1 MKAARGK
8 RDWPRIGLVMG
19 SGGARGIAHIVV
31 LETLDRLGVKPVQI
45 AGTSIGAILGA
56 AYSAGMSGAAL
67 RAHVLHDF
75 RDRSDVMARLF
86 QARVGR
92 FADLVRGR
100 LGNPVLI
107 DGAAILDR
115 FLPRPLPARF
125 EDLSIPLSIVAAD
138 VHRLERV
145 VFSSGP
151 LQPAVAASMA
161 IPGLVRPTVIGNRV
175 LIDGGAVD
183 PLPVRAI
190 SAEVDL
196 ILAIDVSRAATRD
209 EGERIPGPFE
219 TGLRVFDLMQAAL
232 ADAQANEDPRP
243 VRRLKAPVEGFN
255 ALDFF
260 AAKTILAA
268 SEGLAG
274 AVESALTLPILP
286 DDARGAERT
295 ITIAA
300 PEGAERPV
308 QRRLRKK
315 SLRIAPASAS
325 RKPE

>member
-1 MKAARGK
+1 MNAARRK
-8 RDWPRIGLVMG
+8 REWPRVGLVMG
-19 SGGARGIAHIVV
+19 SGGARGVAHIVV
-31 LETLDRLGVKPVQI
+31 LETLDRLGIRPVQI

-56 AYSAGMSGAAL
+56 AYSAGMTGAAL

-75 RDRSDVMARLF
+75 RDRTDVMARLF

-125 EDLSIPLSIVAAD
+125 EDLAIPLSIIAAD

-145 VFSSGP
+145 VYDSGP
-151 LQPAVAASMA
+151 LLPAIAASMA
-161 IPGLVRPTVIGNRV
+161 IPGLIRPSVIGERV

-196 ILAIDVSRAATRD
+196 ILAIDVSRAAARD

-219 TGLRVFDLMQAAL
+219 TGFRVFDLMQAAL

-260 AAKTILAA
+260 AARKILAA

-286 DDARGAERT
+286 TERT
-295 ITIAA
+295 LVVPPI
-300 PEGAERPV
+300 PAETPPA
-308 QRRLRKK
+308 QRRSRKNVF
-315 SLRIAPASAS
+315 RRVAASAS